1 MGLLRF
7 RENHFVTGATQ
18 RPRQTFFGCRP
29 PALAAADHNERVGT
43 QDGDQRLQLIATQV
57 YLDGRFYGTLARDYA
72 KALLVPVQ
80 QDGRTGE
87 REGIRNEK
95 RFRVIA
101 G

>member
-29 PALAAADHNERVGT
+29 PSFGTTDDDERAGT
-43 QDGDQRLQLIATQV
+43 QHGGQRLQSIATQV

-87 REGIRNEK
+87 REGIRNDL
-95 RFRVIA
+95 RDH
-101 G
+101 